1 MNTLKKLWVSFIS
14 NLIWWSE
21 KAFFYPKLA
30 LTYKALD
37 LNSFSKDRNLVVFDI
52 GANKGQ
58 SIKFFKKVYPESII
72 YSLEPSLR
80 TFKALQG
87 NLKNMQVSG
96 VSIFQFGLG
105 DKSEVKD
112 FYESILDETSSF
124 VLPNKNSSYFKKKNK
139 ILFENS
145 DHAFRVV
152 PADVTTLDEFINENK
167 IGTIDILKIDVE
179 GFEFEVIKG
188 ACSAL
193 EKKDIKIVQF
203 ERHNNDMRSDQFPAI
218 DSLLKSL
225 NYFKIKEIRHPF
237 GDFYELIYQKQ

>member
-80 TFKALQG
+80 TFKALRV
-87 NLKNMQVSG
+87 MS
-96 VSIFQFGLG
+96 SIF
-105 DKSEVKD
+105 
-112 FYESILDETSSF
+112 
-124 VLPNKNSSYFKKKNK
+124 P
-139 ILFENS
+139 
-145 DHAFRVV
+145 
-152 PADVTTLDEFINENK
+152 
-167 IGTIDILKIDVE
+167 IGEATI
-179 GFEFEVIKG
+179 
-188 ACSAL
+188 
-193 EKKDIKIVQF
+193 
-203 ERHNNDMRSDQFPAI
+203 
-218 DSLLKSL
+218 
-225 NYFKIKEIRHPF
+225 
-237 GDFYELIYQKQ
+237 